1 MDDNDNDKF
10 GQDLVVIGQNEMID
24 GTPFQMVDQK
34 TFCVK
39 PTQQGKCERKCVKQV
54 FRGNGR

>member
-24 GTPFQMVDQK
+24 GTPLQMVDQK

-39 PTQQGKCERKCVKQV
+39 LTQQERIVRKL
-54 FRGNGR
+54 NTGRSNQF